1 MREKIENY
9 IRGIEQQKADAER
22 QAIMLE
28 GALQFAQQLLE
39 DLDSDEEE

>member
-9 IRGIEQQKADAER
+9 IRGMEEQKENAER

-28 GALQFAQQLLE
+28 GALQFARQLLE

>member
-9 IRGIEQQKADAER
+9 IRGMEEQKASAER
-22 QAIMLE
+22 TITMLD
-28 GALQFAQQLLE
+28 GALQFARQLLG